1 MSALH
6 TLEQSSSPAREA
18 LDRALASWRGITRH
32 QIVLTF
38 LLGCALHLYR
48 MAVTINIRYAPF
60 IFVGDQIKAFGFLLA
75 IAAADGITGKDPARR
90 AVYLLAVF
98 FATAIIWPVQALV
111 IWGLVALFVDSSL
124 KPPGGIGWALNN
136 SLEVLMIGGATAWII
151 NDRRRA
157 NNERDRMHAAE
168 LARVAAERRSVES
181 DLQAMQARVEPQ
193 FLFNT
198 LAQVKRTYALN
209 AALGKQLLDALIAYL
224 RAAMPRMRDTS
235 STVGQELELVRAYL
249 DIVHLRLADR
259 LTFAIEPPD
268 DGVPGARMPAMLVLP
283 LVDHAIANSVAE
295 WHSAGSIRVRAAI
308 ANQKIRFELSQ
319 TGVDDAAEN
328 DERIIAIRER
338 LAALY
343 GAEASLLIQRLEP
356 NGTQAVLEIPHQ
368 RAPMAVGDPT
378 RSQITTREVV

>member
-6 TLEQSSSPAREA
+6 TLEQPSSPAREA
-18 LDRALASWRGITRH
+18 LDRVLASWRGITRH

-60 IFVGDQIKAFGFLLA
+60 IFVGDQIKVFGFLLA

-98 FATAIIWPVQALV
+98 FATAIIWPVQILV
-111 IWGLVALFVDSSL
+111 IWGLIALFVDSSL

-181 DLQAMQARVEPQ
+181 NLQAMQARVEPQ

-198 LAQVKRTYALN
+198 LAQVKRAYAHN

-283 LVDHAIANSVAE
+283 LVDHAIAHSVAE

-308 ANQKIRFELSQ
+308 VNQKIRFELSQ

-328 DERIIAIRER
+328 DERILAIRER

-343 GAEASLLIQRLEP
+343 GGEASLVMQRLEP
-356 NGTQAVLEIPHQ
+356 NRTKAVLEIPHQ
-368 RAPMAVGDPT
+368 RAPMAVSDPT
-378 RSQITTREVV
+378 RSQITAREVV